1 MADQH
6 SSSIQTNLISSLA
19 RLLRLEAAC
28 VQLFETHLSWVLVAG
43 EFAYKLK
50 KAVRFEFVDFSTLE
64 ARHFYCQEELRL
76 NRRLASDLY
85 LCVIQISGTATHPVI
100 NGGGAPIEYAVKMRS
115 FRQEALWDHRIENG
129 ILGADEIDELAKI
142 VADFHNSTI
151 IAPADS
157 AWGTPDA
164 LQTCADENLAQ
175 IATVVNDEKEERAL
189 QEFEAGENALQKSL
203 RDLFVQRKA
212 HGFIRECHGD
222 LHSGNILTI
231 GGRVQV
237 FDCIEFNESFRW
249 IDVMNDLAFIVMDLQ
264 FRNRPDLA
272 ARLVNQ

>member
-100 NGGGAPIEYAVKMRS
+100 NGGGTPIEYAVKMRA
-115 FRQEALWDHRIENG
+115 FRQEALWDRSEEHTS
-129 ILGADEIDELAKI
+129 ELQ
-142 VADFHNSTI
+142 SRQY
-151 IAPADS
+151 
-157 AWGTPDA
+157 
-164 LQTCADENLAQ
+164 L
-175 IATVVNDEKEERAL
+175 
-189 QEFEAGENALQKSL
+189 
-203 RDLFVQRKA
+203 
-212 HGFIRECHGD
+212 
-222 LHSGNILTI
+222 
-231 GGRVQV
+231 
-237 FDCIEFNESFRW
+237 
-249 IDVMNDLAFIVMDLQ
+249 
-264 FRNRPDLA
+264 
-272 ARLVNQ
+272 